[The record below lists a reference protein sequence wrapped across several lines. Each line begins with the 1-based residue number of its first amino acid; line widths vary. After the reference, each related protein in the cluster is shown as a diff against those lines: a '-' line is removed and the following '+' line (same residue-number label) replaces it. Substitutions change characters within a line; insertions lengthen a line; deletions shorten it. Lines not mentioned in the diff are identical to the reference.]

1 MVQIALIDAG
11 SGNLRSVQRALL
23 AAADPARPEPQVR
36 ITSDPDFVR
45 QADAIVLP
53 GQGAFGACMAG
64 LRACPGLEAA
74 LTEAAMQHAIPFLG
88 ICVGMQVL
96 AARGEENGLHEG
108 LGWIGGLCRPLSP
121 IGGPIPHMGW
131 NTIEPLASHPVLDGL
146 GASAHVYFAHS
157 FIVDGAPAPAIAAR
171 TTHNEQFASAL
182 AQDNLIGLQFHPEKS
197 QAAGLALLARFL
209 DWKP

>member
-1 MVQIALIDAG
+1 MTRIALIDAG

-23 AAADPARPEPQVR
+23 AAADPACPAPEVR
-36 ITSDPDFVR
+36 ITCDPEYVR
-45 QADAIVLP
+45 RADSIVLP

-74 LTEAAMQHAIPFLG
+74 LIEAVMQRAIPFLG

-96 AARGEENGLHEG
+96 AARGEENGVHDG
-108 LGWIGGLCRPLSP
+108 LGWIGGRCRPLSH

-131 NTIEPLASHPVLDGL
+131 NLVEPLASHPVLDGL
-146 GASAHVYFAHS
+146 GGKVWLYFAHS
-157 FIVDGAPAPAIAAR
+157 FIVDEAPADTIAAR

-182 AQDNLIGLQFHPEKS
+182 AKDNLIGLQFHPEKS